1 MSKPDNPVNSISVD
15 LQKIEGDFEA
25 RNELRTGLKLI
36 TSMDFSTEMA
46 GASFGVYGLAYG
58 YGDAGTW
65 GVHDIVGVHATAV
78 KQGRFWAAALHADVY
93 DTVGG
98 GTAIGLNIEFPLTQ
112 PETNTIGVNIQ
123 PHVGAKDLIGLQVQ
137 LPECFKY
144 SMVLPNMSQVFGQID
159 DCYFGMRFNVER
171 QSLEFFRAIGR
182 PEETKVGEIKMDFGQ
197 ARPADQWK

>member
-1 MSKPDNPVNSISVD
+1 MDKPDSPVNSVSVD

-46 GASFGVYGLAYG
+46 GASFGVYGLSSG
-58 YGDAGTW
+58 YGDAGSW
-65 GVHDIVGVHATAV
+65 GVHDVVGVHATAI

-98 GTAIGLNIEFPLTQ
+98 GTAIGLNIEFPLAQ

-123 PHVGAKDLIGLQVQ
+123 PSLEARNVVGIQLQN
-137 LPECFKY
+137 PECY
-144 SMVLPNMSQVFGQID
+144 DHGILAPNTNWTFGD
-159 DCYFGMRFNVER
+159 TDGATFGMRYDR
-171 QSLEFFRAIGR
+171 DTQSLKFYRNIGQKH
-182 PEETKVGEIKMDFGQ
+182 ELLVHEIKMDFGQ
-197 ARPADQWK
+197 VR

>member
-1 MSKPDNPVNSISVD
+1 MSKPDDPVNSISVD

-25 RNELRTGLKLI
+25 CNELRTGLKLI

-78 KQGRFWAAALHADVY
+78 KQGQFWAAALHADVY

-98 GTAIGLNIEFPLTQ
+98 GTSIGLNIEFPLTQ

-123 PHVGAKDLIGLQVQ
+123 PFPEARKVIGIQMQ
-137 LPECFKY
+137 HPECFAHG
-144 SMVLPNMSQVFGQID
+144 LLIPNMNWSFGQVD
-159 DCYFGMRFNVER
+159 ECTFGMRFNVER
-171 QSLEFFRAIGR
+171 QSLEFFRWIGH
-182 PEETKVGEIKMDFGQ
+182 PDETKVGEIKMDFGQ
-197 ARPADQWK
+197 RRPPGAW